1 MLTLGN
7 LLCRVMAVDVRFVML
22 CLVHNHFTETLH
34 GGGVLDLARLQTQGT
49 VIVRVMADQTFSI
62 LVEM

>member
-1 MLTLGN
+1 
-7 LLCRVMAVDVRFVML
+7 MAVHVSFMML

-49 VIVRVMADQTFSI
+49 VIVRVMGKTPMADQTCSI
-62 LVEM
+62 LIEM